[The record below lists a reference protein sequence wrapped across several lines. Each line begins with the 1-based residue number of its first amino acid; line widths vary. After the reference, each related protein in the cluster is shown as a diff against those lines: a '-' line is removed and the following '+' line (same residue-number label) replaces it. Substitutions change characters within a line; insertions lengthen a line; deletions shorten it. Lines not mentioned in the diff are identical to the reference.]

1 MMATLSL
8 GLFGTPRDELADT
21 VDGEVPEWIERLYQS
36 YGTNAGAA
44 PASAS
49 VLALGESLGHRM
61 RKLSQLLRKME
72 GLGWTIA
79 PRRWTLVATTSLDE
93 VQAEAQLEEAGVWV
107 IARQHA
113 PRDKEGNVR
122 WSRRLFP

>member
-1 MMATLSL
+1 MATLSL

-36 YGTNAGAA
+36 YGTTARSA

-49 VLALGESLGHRM
+49 VLALGESLGHRL
-61 RKLSQLLRKME
+61 RKLSLLLSKME
-72 GLGWTIA
+72 TLGWTIS
-79 PRRWTLVATTSLDE
+79 PRRWTLLATTSLSE
-93 VQAEAQLEEAGVWV
+93 IEAEAQLETAGVWV

-113 PRDKEGNVR
+113 PRDEAGNVR

>member
-1 MMATLSL
+1 MATLSL

-21 VDGEVPEWIERLYQS
+21 VDGDVPEWIERLYQS
-36 YGTNAGAA
+36 YGTTSETA

-49 VLALGESLGHRM
+49 VLALGESLSHRL
-61 RKLSQLLRKME
+61 RKLSLLLSKME
-72 GLGWTIA
+72 ALGWTIT
-79 PRRWTLVATTSLDE
+79 PRRWTLVATTALDE
-93 VQAEAQLEEAGVWV
+93 FEAEAQLERAGVWV

-113 PRDKEGNVR
+113 PKDREGNVR

>member
-1 MMATLSL
+1 MATLTL

-21 VDGEVPEWIERLYQS
+21 VDGDVPEWIERLYQS
-36 YGTNAGAA
+36 YGTTADSA

-49 VLALGESLGHRM
+49 VLALGESLGHRL
-61 RKLSQLLRKME
+61 RKLSLLLSKME
-72 GLGWTIA
+72 SLGWTIS
-79 PRRWTLVATTSLDE
+79 PRRWTLVATTRLDE
-93 VQAEAQLEEAGVWV
+93 IEAEEQLERAGVWV

-113 PRDKEGNVR
+113 PQDDEGNVR